1 MDRYSWERW
10 TLEQHHEMAR
20 NAEERARLA
29 VETSQAT
36 LADRLAVRL
45 RLLADRLD
53 GRTSLT
59 VVSGP
64 R

>member
-1 MDRYSWERW
+1 MNWYSWE
-10 TLEQHHEMAR
+10 HEMRGRHRDMVRA
-20 NAEERARLA
+20 AEQRSRLSPD
-29 VETSQAT
+29 EPQAPF
-36 LADRLAVRL
+36 ADRLAVRL

-59 VVSGP
+59 VVSGS